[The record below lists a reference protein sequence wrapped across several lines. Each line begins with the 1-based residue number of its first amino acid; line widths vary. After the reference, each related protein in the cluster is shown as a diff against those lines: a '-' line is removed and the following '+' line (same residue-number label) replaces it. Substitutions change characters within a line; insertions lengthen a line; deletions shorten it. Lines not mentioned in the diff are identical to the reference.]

1 MIDSPPLPGSST
13 PFRYSV
19 VVPVYN
25 EAAVIGEF
33 CELAPSGKLLFS
45 TDGYALPELYLVG
58 AAQFRHSFGRLLAGW
73 VADGALPAGDGPR
86 VAALVGAGNARRL
99 YRL

>member
-1 MIDSPPLPGSST
+1 MFPH
-13 PFRYSV
+13 
-19 VVPVYN
+19 VYVDVGLTVGQVG
-25 EAAVIGEF
+25 ARADVVIGEF